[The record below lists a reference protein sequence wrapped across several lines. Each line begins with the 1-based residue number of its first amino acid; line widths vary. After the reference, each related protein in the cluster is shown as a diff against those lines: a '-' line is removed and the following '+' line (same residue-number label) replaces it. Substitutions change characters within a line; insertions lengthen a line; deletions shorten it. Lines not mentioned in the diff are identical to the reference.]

1 MVCTACCR
9 HYNFDDNF
17 DETFRRKV
25 VAPVFSATVRVDL
38 FDFAGLNIVS
48 ALITDMNV
56 DASVLRAMN
65 EINASRRQ
73 REAAVERAEAEKILA
88 VKAAEAE
95 AEAKELSGKGT
106 ARMRQAITEGFK
118 GSIESMRE
126 S

>member
-1 MVCTACCR
+1 M
-9 HYNFDDNF
+9 
-17 DETFRRKV
+17 
-25 VAPVFSATVRVDL
+25 RVDL